1 MYETQ
6 ENRRI
11 DVQMKFINCRYTN
24 MCRMFTVDSFAT
36 NCRFMKKERKR
47 WETKGWIEER
57 RRKTDELERRG
68 WDEEGESSEIIQC
81 EQQRIEP
88 ETESQWLELRGDKM
102 VRA

>member
-1 MYETQ
+1 MYKWNLLIVGIQIRVECS
-6 ENRRI
+6 EW
-11 DVQMKFINCRYTN
+11 
-24 MCRMFTVDSFAT
+24 VDSFAT